1 MVLYTDLLICN
12 KSDRYIQFFWVCC
25 VGLGA
30 RLVVNF
36 SGGSLCV
43 WRPPLRYLGYTLEW
57 SLVLE
62 HVCAGGGGNV
72 TFFGIYSFPLYC
84 WCQCGLLDHYR

>member
-1 MVLYTDLLICN
+1 M
-12 KSDRYIQFFWVCC
+12 
-25 VGLGA
+25 
-30 RLVVNF
+30 
-36 SGGSLCV
+36 

-72 TFFGIYSFPLYC
+72 TFLGIYSFPLYC
-84 WCQCGLLDHYR
+84 WCQCGLLGHYRYGVT